1 MNAGRPQNRRP
12 GEYDA
17 HVSLEGWQVKFSAAV
32 APEGLR
38 DAGTGLPRRGSPA
51 VSRHMAA
58 VAAPREH
65 VRQTFLD
72 EPENGLLNLVQVAYE
87 GVERLR

>member
-1 MNAGRPQNRRP
+1 
-12 GEYDA
+12 
-17 HVSLEGWQVKFSAAV
+17 
-32 APEGLR
+32 
-38 DAGTGLPRRGSPA
+38 
-51 VSRHMAA
+51 MAA